1 MKFAEILPK
10 IKEDNDWHG
19 SVFQKKFYNE
29 LDPSNRGAYTLKE
42 KFNQLKKMY
51 QESEEMPTSFRSVL
65 LLELLVYGRRLD
77 ICYKEYFAAY
87 IKNPVSK
94 YCMKENID
102 DFSQDYSVW
111 GKYYA
116 NISARANINPV
127 GYDFHK
133 DLIFYYLEA
142 FYRSGTDL
150 TQYQSYIDKYVYSD
164 MITEIKLL
172 NGEEISHETV
182 DMTKFDNLGNKVLI
196 NILESNPTTFK
207 MDDTIKILCD
217 LKNTPTVYI
226 KIYEFNAENYYRSRM
241 SEFDSTINLDGLEPT
256 FEKTEE
262 FKEAPLKKF
271 RHLFEF
277 PEISKK
283 AGLFVID
290 FFSNGFS
297 SRAIIKIGSLSFIS
311 HTERE
316 GNICYV
322 LDENRQICKNDTTAV
337 WFNNKYFKANDEGK
351 IVIPF
356 EERYSSVQIVLLNKG
371 VAELSV
377 FSPGYENYS
386 LF

>member
-1 MKFAEILPK
+1 
-10 IKEDNDWHG
+10 
-19 SVFQKKFYNE
+19 
-29 LDPSNRGAYTLKE
+29 
-42 KFNQLKKMY
+42 MY

-87 IKNPVSK
+87 LKNPVSK
-94 YCMKENID
+94 YCMKKSIN
-102 DFSQDYSVW
+102 DFSDEYAVW

-116 NISARANINPV
+116 SISARANIDSI

-142 FYRSGTDL
+142 FHRSGTDL
-150 TQYQSYIDKYVYSD
+150 SQYQSFIDKFVYSD

-182 DMTKFDNLGNKVLI
+182 DMAKFDDLGNKVLI

-207 MDDTIKILCD
+207 MDDSIKILCD

-226 KIYEFNAENYYRSRM
+226 KVYEFNAENYYRSRM
-241 SEFDSTINLDGLEPT
+241 CDFDNTINLDGLEPT
-256 FEKTEE
+256 FEKIEE
-262 FKEAPLKKF
+262 FKETSLKKF

-297 SRAIIKIGSLSFIS
+297 SRAVIKIGSLSFTTHI
-311 HTERE
+311 ERE
-316 GNICYV
+316 GNICYI
-322 LDENRQICKNDTTAV
+322 LDENRQICKHETTAI

-351 IVIPF
+351 ILIPF
-356 EERYSSVQIVLLNKG
+356 DSSSPLCRIVLLNKG
-371 VAELSV
+371 VADLAT
-377 FSPGYENYS
+377 FNRGYETYS
-386 LF
+386 LN